1 MLKVGDLVRLKEER
15 NPRMNPPRG
24 TLGVIC
30 HVEPNYD
37 DDYSVDQVIRVY
49 WAHDLNKR
57 GGSKLC
63 YWNTSV
69 ELVRSVDDV

>member
-30 HVEPNYD
+30 HVEPNYN

-57 GGSKLC
+57 GAHKLI
-63 YWNTSV
+63 YWDTSV
-69 ELVRSVDDV
+69 ELVKSVEDV